1 MKGALQIFGGLN
13 KRAGRTDTEQQFLRL
28 ILQQLLTQHTV

>member
-13 KRAGRTDTEQQFLRL
+13 KRAGRTDVQ
-28 ILQQLLTQHTV
+28 TQNNSFYA